1 MKRFGLVVVVMWL
14 VSVVCAQVPM
24 KDNPIV
30 FQRPGSS
37 DCNEH
42 PAVVRAIHDLVQ
54 DDAVAMG
61 NEVLL
66 NFRTT
71 MHEFYEVATTDQGH
85 RWLLNS
91 DGKIIAS
98 AEKLTYYDR
107 VIVAEHDSANVR
119 WYEIVN
125 YEGERFCHCPDC
137 KNLNGYRF
145 DHVSYITGSKGAYL
159 VLKPYNGSQYM
170 LVTPNFRRVG
180 LWYDT
185 VKDAQTEWERED
197 GR

>member
-30 FQRPGSS
+30 FQRSGSS
-37 DCNEH
+37 DYAEY
-42 PAVVRAIHDLVQ
+42 PAVVRAIHNLVQ

-61 NEVLL
+61 KAVLL

-71 MHEFYEVATTDQGH
+71 THEFYEVATADH
-85 RWLLNS
+85 NHSWLLNS

-107 VIVAEHDSANVR
+107 VIVAEYDSANVR

-125 YEGERFCHCPDC
+125 YEGERFCHCVDC
-137 KNLNGYRF
+137 QNLDGCRF
-145 DHVSYITGSKGAYL
+145 DHVSYITGSKGPYL
-159 VLKPYNGSQYM
+159 VLKPYKGTKYL
-170 LVTPNFRRVG
+170 LVTPNFRRIG

-185 VKDAQTEWERED
+185 VKDAQAEWERED